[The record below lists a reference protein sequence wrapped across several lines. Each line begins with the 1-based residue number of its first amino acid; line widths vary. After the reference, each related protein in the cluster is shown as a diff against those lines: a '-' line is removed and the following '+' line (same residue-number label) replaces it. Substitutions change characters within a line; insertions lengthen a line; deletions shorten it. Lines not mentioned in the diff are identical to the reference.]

1 MGYNYTVTAT
11 RVNQGGRPATVTQAS
26 IVAAGRELGMAG
38 LSVAAVAGR
47 LGVSPAALYRHV
59 ENRWHL
65 ERLVGE
71 SLLADLNL
79 DAAVAPVTPGDP
91 HDLETQLLRFGRV
104 LHDFA
109 AARPGLADYLLTLFP
124 RGETGLRLMETE
136 AEALR
141 ARGLTDDAAVAASNA
156 VASVAFAMVA
166 AEERRR
172 DAAAADH
179 DGGFAAELQAA
190 TDRFEAQPWV
200 AAVVPALPEVSGED
214 YGRLL
219 LATFVRGLVAT
230 LGAEPGAATSDSI
243 VADLSGRLVRAGE
256 PPIDPHPRTTP
267 NPLEG

>member
-1 MGYNYTVTAT
+1 MGYNYTVHVTE
-11 RVNQGGRPATVTQAS
+11 VNQGGRPAIVTRAS
-26 IVAAGRELGMAG
+26 IVAVGRELGMAA

-71 SLLADLNL
+71 SLLADLSL
-79 DAAVAPVTPGDP
+79 DAAVGPGVP
-91 HDLETQLLRFGRV
+91 NDLETQLLRFGRV

-136 AEALR
+136 AAALR

-156 VASVAFAMVA
+156 VASMAFALVA

-172 DAAAADH
+172 DAAAGDH
-179 DGGFAAELQAA
+179 DGGFAVELQAA
-190 TDRFEAQPWV
+190 TDRFEAQPWL